1 MVHDVAQ
8 EETNERVNKLDD
20 GFFEDFTA
28 TLNKHERIQAERR
41 QKDDEEIDEETSGS
55 RISWQQVSC
64 TSCTVADATEEKE
77 FEEIYRALIRAVHY
91 RIGATDRS
99 ATANLHTYMRK
110 VISVSDEQHSVWM
123 HSEIQEAMP
132 PRTLLRV
139 SVKKGKKLPAKDS
152 NDLSDPF
159 CVFALVEVPP
169 NYLDGKSKTMKLKK
183 LVKDKSQMQQ
193 THVIEKTLNPE
204 WNETFNIDI
213 DQRTVHK
220 KVLQIDIW

>member
-1 MVHDVAQ
+1 VVVEYHGSKFLVLVALLLMPLRKKRYRLVWHIAISNYNPCRCL
-8 EETNERVNKLDD
+8 TNLFYSYYLTTMMLIFVFL
-20 GFFEDFTA
+20 FT
-28 TLNKHERIQAERR
+28 Q
-41 QKDDEEIDEETSGS
+41 
-55 RISWQQVSC
+55 
-64 TSCTVADATEEKE
+64 

-152 NDLSDPF
+152 NGKFCFRVDLHTCT
-159 CVFALVEVPP
+159 CVLCVSSYISGFLAMWLCAH
-169 NYLDGKSKTMKLKK
+169 G
-183 LVKDKSQMQQ
+183 
-193 THVIEKTLNPE
+193 
-204 WNETFNIDI
+204 
-213 DQRTVHK
+213 
-220 KVLQIDIW
+220 

>member
-1 MVHDVAQ
+1 
-8 EETNERVNKLDD
+8 
-20 GFFEDFTA
+20 
-28 TLNKHERIQAERR
+28 
-41 QKDDEEIDEETSGS
+41 
-55 RISWQQVSC
+55 
-64 TSCTVADATEEKE
+64 
-77 FEEIYRALIRAVHY
+77 
-91 RIGATDRS
+91 
-99 ATANLHTYMRK
+99 
-110 VISVSDEQHSVWM
+110 M

-220 KVLQIDIW
+220 KVLQIDIWDSDENVSSIKDAVKADVKSAAGFFRFVGQLGETALHGAKPDFMGHVFIPIREVPEQGVEQWYPVLNRRQKELQGGAALLIGLRFVAQQTVSVSLECYRVMHYLLLL